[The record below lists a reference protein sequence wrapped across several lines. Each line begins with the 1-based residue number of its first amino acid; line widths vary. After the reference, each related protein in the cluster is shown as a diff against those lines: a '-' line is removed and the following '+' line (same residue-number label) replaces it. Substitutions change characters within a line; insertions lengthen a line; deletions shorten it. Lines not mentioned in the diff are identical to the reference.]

1 MKKKII
7 LNLND
12 VIQTVNGELTLK
24 KFNHGIDISSR
35 TSIINHLISKYNL
48 SSYLEIGVRD
58 GSNFNII

>member
-35 TSIINHLISKYNL
+35 TSIINHLITKYNL